1 MKKFLSEFKEFAL
14 RGNVLDMAIGVVIGG
29 AFGKITTSLVND
41 VIMPLVGL
49 LIGGIDLGQLDI
61 VLKPAVMN
69 GDEVVTAAVT
79 LGIGT
84 FLTTIIDF
92 ILVALVI
99 FLMIKAI
106 NRFHN
111 DTEECLDLIR
121 KHCEEIGVKV
131 AMSEVFAK
139 GGEGGIELANAV
151 VDVLENTEADYKPL
165 YDLESPVTEKI
176 EAIATKIYGA
186 SGVVYSA
193 KAKKAI
199 ANIEENGLGNLPIC
213 IAKTQASISDN
224 PKLKGAPT
232 GWELNVREVYVSG
245 GAGFIVPVCGDMMLM
260 PGLANVPAAMGID
273 MDADGNI
280 VGLK

>member
-41 VIMPLVGL
+41 VIMPLVGM

-106 NRFHN
+106 NSALFGLSAV
-111 DTEECLDLIR
+111 TSGIR
-121 KHCEEIGVKV
+121 SRCR
-131 AMSEVFAK
+131 
-139 GGEGGIELANAV
+139 
-151 VDVLENTEADYKPL
+151 
-165 YDLESPVTEKI
+165 
-176 EAIATKIYGA
+176 
-186 SGVVYSA
+186 SA
-193 KAKKAI
+193 FLLR
-199 ANIEENGLGNLPIC
+199 NIRIFG
-213 IAKTQASISDN
+213 
-224 PKLKGAPT
+224 
-232 GWELNVREVYVSG
+232 
-245 GAGFIVPVCGDMMLM
+245 
-260 PGLANVPAAMGID
+260 
-273 MDADGNI
+273 
-280 VGLK
+280 